1 MFGYYRAMAYYVVLV
16 STTVCIMHVGVVKQ
30 VRIAAATLPAV
41 RERDL

>member
-1 MFGYYRAMAYYVVLV
+1 MFGYYRAMAYYIVLV
-16 STTVCIMHVGVVKQ
+16 STTVCIMHGVVKQ